1 MPRNEPFCVVA
12 STVEQKEAKILA
24 MRVASVVQTT
34 GGCVRCS
41 SASWPPPRI
50 PRQFGRR
57 RAPLKSL
64 ALLQGPTN
72 TRLPLRAMSYS
83 RALILAA
90 FSMSVATGMQG
101 QDFVNGDLEGPAP
114 TGLTQLP
121 TSWQAVPD
129 NDPVCL
135 ATNGSLGDT
144 PDLTD
149 INGPSEFAGI
159 FGNPFSGNT
168 FVSGERGGGN
178 VVFQEGI
185 MQQVQGF
192 VPGSAYTIVLH
203 QAVVKSYGNF
213 DSSGSWAVY
222 VNNALA
228 GTTAPTMSAVPYD
241 SAPFAW
247 EQRTVPFTATASSH
261 TIKFLPVDDDANLD
275 VLDPNGSLRMGID
288 LVIILPGHHT
298 TGLADHAML
307 DEWTLAPNPVMDDLV
322 IETTRP
328 FVLGSVRIH
337 SAAGSLIHGQGLI
350 SGAQRTTIDLATI
363 QPGIYLV
370 CITLDGSESRHRL
383 VKE

>member
-1 MPRNEPFCVVA
+1 
-12 STVEQKEAKILA
+12 
-24 MRVASVVQTT
+24 
-34 GGCVRCS
+34 
-41 SASWPPPRI
+41 
-50 PRQFGRR
+50 
-57 RAPLKSL
+57 
-64 ALLQGPTN
+64 
-72 TRLPLRAMSYS
+72 MSYS
-83 RALILAA
+83 RVLILAVFGTSIA
-90 FSMSVATGMQG
+90 SGLQG

-121 TSWQAVPD
+121 PGWQAVPD

-149 INGPSEFAGI
+149 INGPSVFTGI

-185 MQQVQGF
+185 MQQVSGF
-192 VPGSAYTIVLH
+192 VPGEPYTVVLH
-203 QAVVKSYGNF
+203 QAVVKSYGSF

-222 VNNALA
+222 VNTTLA
-228 GTTAPTMSAVPYD
+228 GNTAPTTSPVPYD

-247 EQRTVPFTATASSH
+247 EQRTVPFTATSSSH
-261 TIKFLPVDDDANLD
+261 TIKFLPVDDDTNLE

-288 LVIILPGHHT
+288 LVSILPGFHT
-298 TGLADHAML
+298 TGLSDQAMPT
-307 DEWTLAPNPVMDDLV
+307 DRTLAPNPVSDHLV
-322 IETTRP
+322 IGTTSVFASGR
-328 FVLGSVRIH
+328 VRIH
-337 SAAGSLIHGQGLI
+337 AATGALIREQGLV
-350 SGAQRTTIDLATI
+350 SGVQRTTIDLATI

-370 CITLDGSESRHRL
+370 SILLDGSESRHRV